1 MAKQDEL
8 IAIQAQHNVY
18 IQKLAAQYSNDALP
32 FIETMQAEIAA
43 RLELEVGRNLTPK
56 RREKLL
62 HDINDI
68 VTVNLRDYTKS
79 LSSSD
84 IELGGY
90 EAAFQAKTLNTMVV
104 AETVAPSQ
112 ADVNK
117 VAKSTLIKLGDGSY
131 TSYNQMLQRYYK
143 GNAEQITNIVGQGFQ
158 SGVSTRDIIKDV
170 MNEVDNRI
178 VKTKK
183 EAKRIAVTGTNH
195 YANQARKT
203 YFEDTDVV
211 IGTRRIATIDSSTS
225 GYCRGV
231 DNTVVL
237 KTDAA
242 YSRAFAPFHPNC
254 RTANI
259 PEVSDLDEFGGE
271 RPSNFRDAETG
282 LLDPKPID
290 TKKIYYDELSKL
302 NKADMDFIIGPSL
315 GRAFRKG
322 LRDKTLTPA
331 SFAKLTIS
339 DIETRPLSIKEIKE
353 RDNALSR
360 ILRAQD

>member
-56 RREKLL
+56 RRERLL

-104 AETVAPSQ
+104 AETVAPSR
-112 ADVNK
+112 ADVNE

-170 MNEVDNRI
+170 MSEVDNRI

-315 GRAFRKG
+315 GKAFRKG

-339 DIETRPLSIKEIKE
+339 DIETRPLSIKEIKD